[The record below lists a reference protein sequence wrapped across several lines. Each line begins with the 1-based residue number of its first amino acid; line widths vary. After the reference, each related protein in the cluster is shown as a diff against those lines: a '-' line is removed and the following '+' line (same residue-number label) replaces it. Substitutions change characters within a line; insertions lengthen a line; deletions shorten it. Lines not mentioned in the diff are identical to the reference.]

1 MSSALSLLAQFTTE
15 PEAFIAQ
22 GMLEE
27 NGIKTFMD
35 TNSMSTLYAAGATW
49 SPINLYVDA
58 DDLPRALELLKMHG
72 DIE

>member
-1 MSSALSLLAQFTTE
+1 MTSKLSLLAQFSTE
-15 PEAFIAQ
+15 PEAFMAQ

-27 NGIKTFMD
+27 NGIRTFMD
-35 TNSMSTLYAAGATW
+35 TNRMSTLYAAGATW

-58 DDLPRALELLKMHG
+58 DDQPRALELLKEHG